1 MADELEKYNDYLK
14 KCFKEDPPPCRC
26 SCPFKLD
33 VRSFTAK
40 VSRGR
45 FDSAFREYR
54 NAVLFPEIVSRVCE
68 APCESV
74 CVRLENDG
82 SAVSLKG
89 IEAACIAFSKDRKTV
104 RYDLPVKPDRIAVI
118 GGGLSG
124 LACALK
130 LASRNFP
137 VTIFF
142 AEAETGGSLADSS
155 AADVYRA
162 EIDAELAGLPIEY
175 RPNTV
180 VTEIGSV
187 LDEGFRAVYIA
198 TGKGGETFGA
208 LDGYDKNSL
217 GSRMPGVFIGGEVLG
232 VSPVQA
238 IEHGSRASRSIDKYL
253 QLGAMDGIPETYEIW
268 PVNELYYRAIPKAPP
283 FGTDEK
289 DGAVSEAGRCTDCE
303 CSECIDVCPI
313 LKSARRTPKKLA
325 ADVSVTI
332 NKIEQQTRR
341 IANRLI
347 NACNLCGLC
356 AEVCPAEVEIGDCM
370 LTARKTL
377 VDQGGMPPVFHDY
390 YLRDLDHALSDEAY
404 FEHASGKYLFF
415 PGCQT
420 GASYPNYIL
429 KPYEAMLE
437 KEGKAGILVTCCG
450 APAEWAG
457 DEARAD
463 ELMQR
468 IKDVWDRAGRPTLVC
483 SCITCRNKIAESLPE
498 IPVVTYF
505 EWLDRAGVDCFG
517 TSSLAM
523 TGGEESLTSEKISSS
538 LRASE
543 AKRGNPYYIFDPCAA
558 RYSGESAE
566 AVRNILTKNG
576 STFTD
581 SGTIKKCCGYGGH
594 IYASNPGLY
603 DEIVKDRVT
612 ESDDPYLVYCSNC
625 RDAFA
630 AQGKS
635 CRHVY
640 DVLFGTGDDT
650 RPAPKIAERRQNR
663 RVVKRRLEKLIK
675 GEKLDEEKP
684 GSPQLIVSDDIAAKM
699 ERELISADDAR
710 NIVRE
715 AEDTKVKLFDAES
728 GSYIAHGAVGV
739 YTCWVVYVEEDSA
752 FRLTDIYTHRLHAT
766 EEA

>member
-40 VSRGR
+40 VGRGR
-45 FDSAFREYR
+45 FDSAYREYR

-74 CVRLENDG
+74 CVRRENDG
-82 SAVSLKG
+82 EAVSLKG

-118 GGGLSG
+118 GGGPSG

-130 LASRNFP
+130 LAGRNIP

-142 AEAETGGSLADSS
+142 AEAETGGSLAYS
-155 AADVYRA
+155 AAAEVYRA
-162 EIDAELAGLPIEY
+162 EIDAELAGLPIEF

-180 VTEIGSV
+180 VTEIGAV

-198 TGKGGETFGA
+198 TGKGGETFGT
-208 LDGYDKNSL
+208 LEGYDKNSL

-232 VSPVQA
+232 VSSAQA
-238 IEHGSRASRSIDKYL
+238 IEHGSRVSRSIDKYL
-253 QLGAMDGIPETYEIW
+253 QLGAMDGIPETYEAW

-283 FGTDEK
+283 FDTSEK
-289 DGAVSEAGRCTDCE
+289 DGAVSEAGRCADCE
-303 CSECIDVCPI
+303 CSECIDVCPM

-356 AEVCPAEVEIGDCM
+356 AEVCPAEVEIGECM
-370 LTARKTL
+370 LRAREAL
-377 VDQGGMPPVFHDY
+377 FDQGGLPPVFHDY
-390 YLRDLDHALSDEAY
+390 YMRDLDHALSDEAY
-404 FEHASGKYLFF
+404 FEHVSGKYLFF

-420 GASYPNYIL
+420 GASYPDYIL
-429 KPYEAMLE
+429 KPYEAMLD
-437 KEGKAGILVTCCG
+437 KEGEAGILVTCCG

-457 DEARAD
+457 DEGRAE
-463 ELMQR
+463 ELRQR
-468 IKDVWDRAGRPTLVC
+468 IKGVWDKAGRPTLVC
-483 SCITCRNKIAESLPE
+483 SCITCRNKIAESLSE
-498 IPVVTYF
+498 IPVITYY
-505 EWLDRAGVDCFG
+505 EWLDRSG
-517 TSSLAM
+517 
-523 TGGEESLTSEKISSS
+523 ISDGAA
-538 LRASE
+538 RAE
-543 AKRGNPYYIFDPCAA
+543 GLYVFDPCAA
-558 RYSGESAE
+558 RYSGEAAT
-566 AVRNILTKNG
+566 AVRNILAESG
-576 STFTD
+576 LSYAD
-581 SGTIKKCCGYGGH
+581 SGTFKKCCGYGGH

-603 DEIVKDRVT
+603 DEIVKDRVA

-630 AQGKS
+630 AQGKR
-635 CRHVY
+635 CYHVY
-640 DVLFGTGDDT
+640 DVLFGTTGET

-663 RVVKRRLEKLIK
+663 RAVKRRLEGLIK
-675 GEKLDEEKP
+675 GERPDEENP
-684 GSPQLIVSDDIAAKM
+684 GSPQMIVSEEIAAKM
-699 ERELISADDAR
+699 ERELISVDDAR

-715 AEDTKVKLFDAES
+715 AEDTEVKLFDTES

-739 YTCWVVYVEEDSA
+739 YTCWVVYEEKDGA
-752 FRLTDIYTHRLHAT
+752 FRLIDVYTHRLRAT